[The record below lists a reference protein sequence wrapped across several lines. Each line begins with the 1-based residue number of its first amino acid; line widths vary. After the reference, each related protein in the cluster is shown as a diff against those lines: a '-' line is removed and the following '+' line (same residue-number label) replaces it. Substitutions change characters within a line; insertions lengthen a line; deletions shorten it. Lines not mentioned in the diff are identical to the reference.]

1 MPLTDG
7 LDSGPPLPP
16 GMTAQRPP
24 ATVSQM
30 AGSQGQSQP
39 GQAPAQSQGLQQSVI
54 QDFMLAEKA
63 LQSAASKLPQFAPIA
78 DQLIQQLR
86 AQGGSVLQSAA
97 QPSGAPSSPMQS
109 MLGSLGSAPQ
119 M

>member
-1 MPLTDG
+1 MPLADG

-16 GMTAQRPP
+16 GMTAQKPP
-24 ATVSQM
+24 ANLSQM
-30 AGSQGQSQP
+30 AGGQQG
-39 GQAPAQSQGLQQSVI
+39 GQNPAQSQGLQQSVI

-86 AQGGSVLQSAA
+86 AQGGSLLQSAA
-97 QPSGAPSSPMQS
+97 QPSGAPASPMQS
-109 MLGSLGSAPQ
+109 ALSSLGSAPQ